1 MVIVLGIEST
11 SHTFGVGLASEEG
24 ILANENEVYLPPTG
38 GIHPREAADHHAKVA
53 PSVLRRALSK
63 AGVRVE
69 DIDAVAVALGPGL
82 GPALRV
88 GAVLAR
94 ALALK
99 YGKPLVPVH
108 HGIAHIEIAKFS
120 TKSLDPLVV
129 LISGGHTAV
138 LAFVDGR
145 YRVFGETIDVAIGNA
160 IDSFA
165 REAGLG
171 MPGVPKVE
179 ECARGGSKYIPL
191 PYTVKGQDLSF
202 SGLVTKA
209 LELWRSG
216 ANLGDVCLSL
226 IETAYYMLAEVTER
240 ALALTGKKEL
250 VLCGGVARSRRLKEI
265 MEIVASSYNVK
276 LSVVPSEYAG
286 DNGAMI
292 AYTGVLAF
300 RSGVVIDV
308 GESYIRQKWRI
319 DEVEV
324 PWVVGVPGKRS

>member
-11 SHTFGVGLASEEG
+11 SHTFGVGLATEDK
-24 ILANENEVYLPPTG
+24 ILANENDAYVPPTG

-53 PSVLRRALSK
+53 PLVLRKALRRA
-63 AGVRVE
+63 GVRLEEV
-69 DIDAVAVALGPGL
+69 DAIAVALGPGL
-82 GPALRV
+82 GPALRI

-94 ALALK
+94 ALSLK

-108 HGIAHIEIAKFS
+108 HGIAHIEIAKFT
-120 TKSLDPLVV
+120 TKSTDPLVV

-138 LAFVDGR
+138 LAFVDGK
-145 YRVFGETIDVAIGNA
+145 YRVFGETIDMAIGNA

-165 REAGLG
+165 REVGLG
-171 MPGVPKVE
+171 APGVPMVE
-179 ECARGGSKYIPL
+179 DCASKGGEYIPL

-209 LELWRSG
+209 LELRRSG
-216 ANLGDVCLSL
+216 AKLNDVCLSL
-226 IETAYYMLAEVTER
+226 VETAYYMLAEVTER

-250 VLCGGVARSRRLKEI
+250 ILCGGVARSRRLREI
-265 MEIVASSYNVK
+265 MGIVAEDYGVR
-276 LSVVPSEYAG
+276 LSVVPDEYAG

-300 RSGVVIDV
+300 KSGITISVE
-308 GESYIRQKWRI
+308 ESFIRQRWRI

-324 PWVVGVPGKRS
+324 PWLRRATG